1 MRLRSLRLRGEGRGS
16 SSTVSSA
23 ERFMLAGEGDKAR
36 EEDRLRNFMVNLLAG
51 APSRTF
57 LRRTAG
63 RGSSSSLSSAERF
76 DPRVGRESPFA
87 ASSAERF
94 VLTREG
100 DKAREEDR
108 LRNFMVN
115 LFSGAPTWTFLRRKA
130 GRGSSSSLSS
140 AERFAPA

>member
-1 MRLRSLRLRGEGRGS
+1 
-16 SSTVSSA
+16 
-23 ERFMLAGEGDKAR
+23 MLAGEGDKAR